1 MWQRLAVGARSQ
13 TVLSPGRV
21 PSGFPTRRVTH
32 RRTRSLAQRRRTQ
45 DFPLPRAQGAQFPS
59 ALPSTSEGRSYF
71 ALPIHSVWA
80 APSSLLAWLT
90 QRGEGNRV
98 WGQALSL
105 APNVGLQVALDVPAS
120 SSHVSPGLYPLWALA
135 PRAEKQCHCLP
146 TAPRLCR
153 WLQSRSGAELWVM
166 VYPSPP
172 APRKG
177 SCSTFV
183 LWQCV
188 HRRVPWGA
196 LGTSISCPHWV
207 PGESPSITP
216 MGCLGTALLMAPVLW
231 GTSFNG
237 LQNE

>member
-21 PSGFPTRRVTH
+21 PSGSPTRRVTH

-45 DFPLPRAQGAQFPS
+45 DFPLPRAHGAQFPS

-153 WLQSRSGAELWVM
+153 WLQSRRGGAELWVM

-177 SCSTFV
+177 SCS
-183 LWQCV
+183 LAMCPSQS
-188 HRRVPWGA
+188 A
-196 LGTSISCPHWV
+196 LGCFGHLYQLSSLGAWGIPVNHPRGV
-207 PGESPSITP
+207 LGDSPVNGPSA
-216 MGCLGTALLMAPVLW
+216 LGHLFQWSP
-231 GTSFNG
+231 
-237 LQNE
+237 E

>member
-1 MWQRLAVGARSQ
+1 MATVGCGGTLTDGAFPRTCALRLSDQ
-13 TVLSPGRV
+13 TSYPQTHPELGTEEEDT
-21 PSGFPTRRVTH
+21 GFPLATCP
-32 RRTRSLAQRRRTQ
+32 RSSVSQCSPIHSQ
-45 DFPLPRAQGAQFPS
+45 
-59 ALPSTSEGRSYF
+59 GRSYF

-146 TAPRLCR
+146 TAPRLCG
-153 WLQSRSGAELWVM
+153 WLQSRRSGAELWVM

-196 LGTSISCPHWV
+196 LGTSISCPH
-207 PGESPSITP
+207 
-216 MGCLGTALLMAPVLW
+216 
-231 GTSFNG
+231 
-237 LQNE
+237 

>member
-1 MWQRLAVGARSQ
+1 MATVGCGGTLTDGAFPRTCALRLSDQ
-13 TVLSPGRV
+13 TSYPQTHPELGTEEEDT
-21 PSGFPTRRVTH
+21 GFP
-32 RRTRSLAQRRRTQ
+32 LATCPWSSVSQCSPIHSQ
-45 DFPLPRAQGAQFPS
+45 
-59 ALPSTSEGRSYF
+59 GRSYF

-153 WLQSRSGAELWVM
+153 WLQSRRSGAELWVM

-183 LWQCV
+183 LWPCV

-196 LGTSISCPHWV
+196 LDTSISCPHWV